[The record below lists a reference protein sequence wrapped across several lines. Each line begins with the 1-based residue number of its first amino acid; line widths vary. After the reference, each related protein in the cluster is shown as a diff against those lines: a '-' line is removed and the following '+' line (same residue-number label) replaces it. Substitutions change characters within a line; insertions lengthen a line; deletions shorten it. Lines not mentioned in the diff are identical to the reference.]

1 MTGQFFAPFLSALVI
16 FSFRLSASILML
28 HLKTVFRAHG
38 FYGGERLLTVTNSTE
53 GSSVVAFVLVYVL
66 VLGSTGG
73 VVLVCTWRCHQW
85 WQITMLCLF
94 FLDVHKGV
102 VSAGDASGD
111 NVVLLAV
118 LN

>member
-1 MTGQFFAPFLSALVI
+1 MP
-16 FSFRLSASILML
+16 
-28 HLKTVFRAHG
+28 
-38 FYGGERLLTVTNSTE
+38 TVTNSTE
-53 GSSVVAFVLVYVL
+53 VSSVVAFVLVYVL

-94 FLDVHKGV
+94 FLDVHRGV